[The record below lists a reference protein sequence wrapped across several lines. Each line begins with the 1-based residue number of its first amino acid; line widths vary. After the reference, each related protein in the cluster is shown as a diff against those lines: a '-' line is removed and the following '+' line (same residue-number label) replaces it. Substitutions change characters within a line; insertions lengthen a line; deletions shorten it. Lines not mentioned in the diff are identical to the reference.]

1 MRGQILNVNTRPA
14 PARPAAVHAVGRQ
27 KLLGHLAMLLFA
39 LLVAGSFSLGAL
51 AAPHIG
57 PSALNAFRFL
67 LGTMV
72 IGAIALAL
80 TGGRIPRPVAPWR
93 YLILGALMAVFF
105 VTMFV
110 GLLHSD
116 PVSTGAIFT
125 LMPLFG
131 ALFGLLI
138 LGQVPSKVVLA
149 SLLFAGLGAVW
160 VIFRGDIDALLAFD
174 LGYGEAIF
182 LVGVACHA
190 LYSPLVRRFNRGEV
204 LIGFTFWTM
213 AATGLWIVAY
223 GAREILATDWL
234 SLPLVVWVAI
244 LYLVIFT
251 TSITFF
257 LMQFASMRLPSSKV
271 LAYTYLTPSFV
282 ILIEGLL
289 GHGWAPVSV
298 LAGALVTVM
307 GLVMLALSAD

>member
-1 MRGQILNVNTRPA
+1 MNVTTRPA

-57 PSALNAFRFL
+57 PSALNALRFV
-67 LGTMV
+67 LGTAV
-72 IGAIALAL
+72 IGAIALAV

-93 YLILGALMAVFF
+93 YLLLGGLMAVFF

-116 PVSTGAIFT
+116 PVSTGAVFT
-125 LMPLFG
+125 LMPIMG

-138 LGQVPSKVVLA
+138 LGQVPRPVVVA
-149 SLLFAGLGAVW
+149 SLVFAGLGAVW
-160 VIFRGDIDALLAFD
+160 VIFRGDLDALLAFD
-174 LGYGEAIF
+174 LGFGEAIF
-182 LVGVACHA
+182 FVGVACHA
-190 LYSPLVRRFNRGEV
+190 LYSPLVRRLNRGEV

-213 AATGLWIVAY
+213 LATGLWIILY
-223 GAREILATDWL
+223 GVGEILATDWTA
-234 SLPLVVWVAI
+234 LPLVVWVAI

-257 LMQFASMRLPSSKV
+257 LMQYASMRLPSSKV
-271 LAYTYLTPSFV
+271 LAYTYLTPTFV
-282 ILIEGLL
+282 IFIEGAL
-289 GHGWAPVSV
+289 GHGWAPASV
-298 LAGALVTVM
+298 LAGALVTVL
-307 GLVMLALSAD
+307 GLVVLAVSRD

>member
-1 MRGQILNVNTRPA
+1 MADISAHRT
-14 PARPAAVHAVGRQ
+14 HAVGRQ
-27 KLLGHLAMLLFA
+27 KMLGHLAMLLFA
-39 LLVAGSFSLGAL
+39 LLVAGSFSLGGL

-57 PSALNAFRFL
+57 PSALNALRFL
-67 LGTMV
+67 LGTAV
-72 IGAIALAL
+72 IGTIALVM
-80 TGGRIPRPVAPWR
+80 TGGRIPKPVAPWR

-110 GLLHSD
+110 GLLYSD
-116 PVSTGAIFT
+116 PVSTGAVFT

-131 ALFGLLI
+131 ALFGFLI
-138 LGQVPSKVVLA
+138 LGQVPGKVVLA
-149 SLLFAGLGAVW
+149 SLVFAGLGAVW
-160 VIFRGDIDALLAFD
+160 VIFRGDVEALLAFD

-213 AATGLWIVAY
+213 LATGFWIVLY
-223 GAREILATDWL
+223 GAVEIFETDWL
-234 SLPLVVWVAI
+234 ALPMVVWVAI

-282 ILIEGLL
+282 ILIEGAL
-289 GHGWAPVSV
+289 GHGWAPASV

-307 GLVMLALSAD
+307 GLVVLAISRD

>member
-1 MRGQILNVNTRPA
+1 MTAISSHKT
-14 PARPAAVHAVGRQ
+14 HAVGRQ

-39 LLVAGSFSLGAL
+39 ALVAGSFSLGAL

-67 LGTMV
+67 LGTAV
-72 IGAIALAL
+72 IGTIALVM
-80 TGGRIPRPVAPWR
+80 TGGRIPKPVAPWR

-116 PVSTGAIFT
+116 PISTGAVFT

-131 ALFGLLI
+131 AFFGFLI
-138 LGQVPSKVVLA
+138 LDQVPGKVVLA
-149 SLLFAGLGAVW
+149 SLVFAGLGAIW
-160 VIFRGDIDALLAFD
+160 VIFGGDLDALLTFD

-182 LVGVACHA
+182 FLGVACHA

-213 AATGLWIVAY
+213 LATGFWIVLY
-223 GAREILATDWL
+223 GAVEIVQTDWL
-234 SLPLVVWVAI
+234 ALPLVVWVAI
-244 LYLVIFT
+244 VYLVIFT

-271 LAYTYLTPSFV
+271 LAYTYLTPTFV
-282 ILIEGLL
+282 ILIEGAL

-298 LAGALVTVM
+298 LAGAMITVL
-307 GLVMLALSAD
+307 GLVVLALSRD